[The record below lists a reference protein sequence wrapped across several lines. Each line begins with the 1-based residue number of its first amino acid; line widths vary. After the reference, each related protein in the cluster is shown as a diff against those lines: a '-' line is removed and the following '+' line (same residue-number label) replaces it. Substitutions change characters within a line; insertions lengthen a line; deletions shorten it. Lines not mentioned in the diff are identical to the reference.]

1 MFWIWTFTERTAN
14 PWIRTSD
21 SLGFKSWFYSYKPW
35 MQFKFWVPQ
44 SVLSSLGF
52 LRIYCISS
60 IPRDI
65 VFLHLTSRKSECILQ
80 LEWAAPFSFRAVC
93 ENNRASYHM
102 LDVVKLDKWDTM
114 YKAFSMHGAHSPGGE
129 FSYNKMLDLTRLPGK
144 SYIKALSLH
153 SKAPNE
159 RSTRARIYEKEG
171 GTKNSLE
178 GTSPGIEDLT
188 SSPYLR

>member
-1 MFWIWTFTERTAN
+1 
-14 PWIRTSD
+14 
-21 SLGFKSWFYSYKPW
+21 
-35 MQFKFWVPQ
+35 
-44 SVLSSLGF
+44 
-52 LRIYCISS
+52 
-60 IPRDI
+60 
-65 VFLHLTSRKSECILQ
+65 
-80 LEWAAPFSFRAVC
+80 
-93 ENNRASYHM
+93 
-102 LDVVKLDKWDTM
+102 M
-114 YKAFSMHGAHSPGGE
+114 YKAFSMHGAHSPGVE